1 LPTHE
6 TNDLI
11 MKAII
16 INQFGDADA
25 MRCAEWPDP
34 TPAPGEAVVKLD
46 YAGVNFTDV
55 YQRSGKYARSHT
67 YQTPLPMVIGM
78 EGGGTVLALG
88 ADVTNVKVGDR
99 VAYTPVRGSYAQ
111 RHAVPAWRLTKVP
124 DAMPMTAAVA
134 LMMQGYTAHYLTHSA
149 FALGAGHVCLIH
161 AGAGGVGQLLIQVAK
176 LRGAI
181 VIATAGNAEKAAIA
195 TSLGADHVIRYRETD
210 FREATMRIT
219 GGTGVDV
226 VYDAVGKDTIAR
238 SIRSLKRRGLC
249 VNYGGASGLVTS
261 LEPLELA
268 EAGSVFFTRPHLAD
282 YIATADE
289 MQRRADALFRWYLA
303 GQLKVTIDREFPL
316 AEAAAAHR
324 YLEAG
329 RTRGKLLLKM
339 P

>member
-1 LPTHE
+1 
-6 TNDLI
+6 

-16 INQFGDADA
+16 IDQFGDADA
-25 MRCAEWPDP
+25 MRCADWPDP
-34 TPAPGEAVVKLD
+34 KPAPGEAVVKLD

-78 EGGGTVLALG
+78 EGGGTVIALG
-88 ADVTNVKVGDR
+88 TDVTNVKVGDR

-111 RHAVPAWRLTKVP
+111 RHAVPAWRLAKVP
-124 DAMPMTAAVA
+124 DTMPMTIAVA

-149 FALGAGHVCLIH
+149 FALAAGHACLIH

-176 LRGAI
+176 RCGAM
-181 VIATAGNAEKAAIA
+181 VIATVSNAEKAAIA

-210 FREATMRIT
+210 FREETMRIT

-249 VNYGGASGLVTS
+249 VNYGGASGLVTA

-329 RTRGKLLLKM
+329 RTRGKLLLKI